1 MKNINGVELTK
12 KDINNTINIAIDLQ
26 NYGYTFNYFYEKYT
40 SLLTKDD
47 SKKLWDKALEKNCIN

>member
-12 KDINNTINIAIDLQ
+12 KDMDNTINIAIDLQ
-26 NYGYTFNYFYEKYT
+26 YYGYTFNYFYENYT

-47 SKKLWDKALEKNCIN
+47 SKKLWNKALEKNCIN